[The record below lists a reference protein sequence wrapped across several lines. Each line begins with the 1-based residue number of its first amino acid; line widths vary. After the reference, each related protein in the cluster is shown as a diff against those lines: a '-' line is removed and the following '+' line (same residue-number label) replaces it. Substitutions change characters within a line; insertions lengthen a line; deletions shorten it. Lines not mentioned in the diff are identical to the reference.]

1 MKAGFILALCCIRF
15 SFSFGQEWNLQEV
28 DTGRPEKYLSEAEK
42 DVIMLVNKVRTM
54 PALFAKTY
62 LETHKDES
70 IAALECYKEL
80 LVWTPR
86 QALAPSKALSMASR
100 DHARDMGDSGK
111 TGHVS
116 TKGKSATDRV
126 KRYGVF
132 TGAYT
137 GPWENCSYGFSDPL
151 EIVLQLL
158 IDDDVPSRGHR
169 KNIME
174 VHASFMGTSIQP
186 HKEYE
191 FNCVMDFAD
200 SIKDK

>member
-1 MKAGFILALCCIRF
+1 MRVVFILVVCCTRF
-15 SFSFGQEWNLQEV
+15 SFSFSQEWNLREV
-28 DTGRPEKYLSEAEK
+28 DTGRGEKYLSEAEK
-42 DVIMLVNKVRTM
+42 DVILLVNKVRTM

-62 LETHKDES
+62 LESHKGES
-70 IAALECYKEL
+70 VAALECYEEL
-80 LVWTPR
+80 LEWSPR
-86 QALAPSKALSMASR
+86 QALSPSKALSMASR
-100 DHARDMGDSGK
+100 DHARDMGSSGK

-116 TKGKSATDRV
+116 TNGKSATDRV

-137 GPWENCSYGFSDPL
+137 GPWENCSYGFNDPL
-151 EIVLQLL
+151 EIILQLL
-158 IDDDVPSRGHR
+158 VDDDVPSRGHR

-174 VHASFMGTSIQP
+174 VHANFMGTAIQP
-186 HKEYE
+186 HKEYD